1 MNLIQNHNGNVN
13 RRIQK
18 VINSWNP
25 GFKHANLK
33 KARLRFREILKKPV
47 RAQIFNPKV
56 TETQSEKF
64 VSSCLMLILKR
75 STCIFK

>member
-25 GFKHANLK
+25 GFKHADLK
-33 KARLRFREILKKPV
+33 KARLRYREILKKTS
-47 RAQIFNPKV
+47 K
-56 TETQSEKF
+56 
-64 VSSCLMLILKR
+64 SSN
-75 STCIFK
+75 F